1 MSLQTVYTV
10 RDGLDG
16 SVQFAHC
23 SLAECK
29 QWITDYNRKY
39 DMDMGHIIDI
49 WEFGKVIGTVQLDFL
64 DPLDFANDAK
74 IWKTRLF
81 EEVKA

>member
-1 MSLQTVYTV
+1 MGLQTVYTV

-16 SVQFAHC
+16 SVGFAH
-23 SLAECK
+23 SSFAECK
-29 QWITDYNRKY
+29 QWIMEQNRKY

-49 WEFGKVIGTVQLDFL
+49 WEFGKVIGTARLDFL

-74 IWKTRLF
+74 IWKTTLF
-81 EEVKA
+81 EDVKV